1 MIDRIRRR
9 SRPALPVLLA
19 LALAAPAASGQPIG
33 SVARWAF
40 TSAVRDREPVDR
52 LDRAPAAE
60 RTIAFF
66 TELDG
71 LAGHRVR
78 HVWLRDGAEAL
89 RVSFAVGAAHW
100 RVWSSKLVDP
110 AGAWAVRVEDE
121 DGTVLG
127 TYRLGEAATAPAPAP
142 TPARPALAETPA
154 RPAPAQVPAT
164 PPPPKPAPPVVA
176 PAPAPPPPPPPAPAP
191 ASPPGIVDADVDI
204 ARDFT
209 YVPEGWPMGMSAA
222 EASAGGLAGTPSEV
236 LRREPAFEG
245 DVLYGYLP
253 LGNGDDRRVTFV
265 VTHLDDPAW
274 EIYVDRNNDED
285 LTDDGPPIRSQGT
298 GRFSGAVPVEVEVQ
312 GADGTVHLRPYQ
324 VWLWFAESADREPSR
339 ARARF
344 YARCHYKGSVT
355 LGGETFDA
363 VAFEER
369 APNGVFA
376 DGDLCVDAN
385 RDGKCQDAERLGDG
399 GVLQVGDRR
408 FRLHIRE

>member
-1 MIDRIRRR
+1 MIDPVRRR
-9 SRPALPVLLA
+9 SRRVLPALLA
-19 LALAAPAASGQPIG
+19 LALVAPAGARQPAG
-33 SVARWAF
+33 TVARWAF

-52 LDRAPAAE
+52 LDRGPAAE
-60 RTIAFF
+60 QTIAFF

-121 DGTVLG
+121 DGAVLG
-127 TYRLGEAATAPAPAP
+127 TYRLGEPGTA
-142 TPARPALAETPA
+142 
-154 RPAPAQVPAT
+154 
-164 PPPPKPAPPVVA
+164 APPT
-176 PAPAPPPPPPPAPAP
+176 PPPPPPAATPAHPPAP

-222 EASAGGLAGTPSEV
+222 EASAGGLAVTPSEV

-285 LTDDGPPIRSQGT
+285 LTDDGNPIRSQGT
-298 GRFSGAVPVEVEVQ
+298 GRFSGAVPVEVEVK
-312 GADGTVHLRPYQ
+312 GADGRVHLRPYQ
-324 VWLWFAESADREPSR
+324 VWLWLAESADRDPSR

-344 YARCHYKGSVT
+344 YARCYYKGAVT

-399 GVLQVGDRR
+399 GVLQVGARR